1 LSPEGIYKP
10 AWSRYALSVRESLER
25 PYPDEKPIVM
35 PDGTWSYRYFQEN
48 MTASTAE
55 TEFTNAGLLAC
66 IADSVPVG
74 VMRQLVR
81 KPKARYEVLGV
92 AFVRTWRDGFFELES
107 IS

>member
-1 LSPEGIYKP
+1 
-10 AWSRYALSVRESLER
+10 
-25 PYPDEKPIVM
+25 M